1 MGGDFRSC
9 SAARLTAPSPSPRCT
24 RTRQEGGYGGAWRCT
39 HRCGAGSGREFEE
52 EGGYGGSRD
61 GYRKEG
67 SAPGDYNPE
76 FRGSGGFG
84 RGAGMQ
90 R

>member
-1 MGGDFRSC
+1 MGADFRSC

-24 RTRQEGGYGGAWRCT
+24 RTPQ
-39 HRCGAGSGREFEE
+39 